1 MKIPSR
7 FRQDRWET
15 GIVAVVA
22 TELPVVLLWWVV
34 LSIVGLPLIENL
46 RWLAL
51 AFLPPA
57 LLLRS
62 MAKRQQLPNATK
74 GAIVTLFATFL
85 LFIIVYLKKA

>member
-51 AFLPPA
+51 TFLPPA

-85 LFIIVYLKKA
+85 LFIIVYLKNA